1 MHLVIDG
8 VAKVF
13 TAEKADPIDFV
24 YSLLVDLTEVIGM
37 QSLTLPYVVRYA
49 GGNGDGWEEGISG
62 FTLIS
67 TSHIA
72 IHTWFADGRFTLD
85 IYSCKNFD
93 SSLVYLW
100 LVEALENPEKME
112 TQIIRR

>member
-1 MHLVIDG
+1 MFLMIDG
-8 VAKVF
+8 VAATF
-13 TAEKADPIDFV
+13 TKEKADPIDFV
-24 YSLLVDLTEVIGM
+24 YNLLVDLTEVIGM
-37 QSLTLPYVVRYA
+37 QAITPPYVVRYA
-49 GGNGDGWEEGISG
+49 GENGDGWEEGISG
-62 FTLIS
+62 FTIIS

-72 IHTWFADGRFTLD
+72 IHTWFLGGRFTLD

-112 TQIIRR
+112 SQLIRR

>member
-1 MHLVIDG
+1 MHLIVDG

-13 TAEKADPIDFV
+13 AAEKGAPIDFT
-24 YSLLVDLTEVIGM
+24 YNLLEGMTEIIGM
-37 QSLTLPYVVRYA
+37 TAIMPPYVIRYA
-49 GGNGDGWEEGISG
+49 GDNGNGWEEGISG

-93 SSLVYLW
+93 SSPVYLW